1 MRTAN
6 AEQIQS
12 QVVPSRSH
20 SMADGSFKDVPEFF
34 EVCILSSWLLFL
46 DAHSFA
52 TGRTRGVDSRQD

>member
-1 MRTAN
+1 MCAGN

-34 EVCILSSWLLFL
+34 EVRVLSLRSLFL

-52 TGRTRGVDSRQD
+52 TGRTRGVNSRQD